1 MCLFL
6 LISRLVSFNCC
17 ALLIPEFSGKTTPSL
32 SSHVFYGITNLVCLF
47 VCSEMTHYRELAGP
61 ELVDQVG
68 LELRD
73 HPASASQV
81 LGFKGMHH
89 HAWLPRSIS
98 SLCVGCTLEKEEAL
112 GCSWVET

>member
-68 LELRD
+68 LKLRD
-73 HPASASQV
+73 PPAYVSLVPKEFSLSSA
-81 LGFKGMHH
+81 H
-89 HAWLPRSIS
+89 IS
-98 SLCVGCTLEKEEAL
+98 FVK
-112 GCSWVET
+112 